1 MNNQGLIIF
10 FILIITLSIFTFL
23 MIRRVDKI
31 LEINDK
37 CEDTRFGCCS
47 DKLTPKLDQMG
58 TNCIPRKN
66 NIQQH
71 IQKVDNLR
79 PVNLSQSV
87 IIN

>member
-10 FILIITLSIFTFL
+10 FILIITLSIFAIL
-23 MIRRVDKI
+23 ALRRIDRI
-31 LEINDK
+31 LEINDN

-47 DKLTPKLDQMG
+47 DKLTPKLDQTG
-58 TNCIPRKN
+58 SNCVPRKN

-71 IQKVDNLR
+71 IQRIDNLR

>member
-1 MNNQGLIIF
+1 MIKQGLVIF
-10 FILIITLSIFTFL
+10 FVLIITLSIFTFL
-23 MIRRVDKI
+23 IIRRVDKI

-37 CEDTRFGCCS
+37 CENTRFGCCP

-58 TNCIPRKN
+58 TNCVPKRNI
-66 NIQQH
+66 IQQK
-71 IQKVDNLR
+71 IQKVNNLS